1 MRKERK
7 VRSGKVINSRLV
19 KEGWYSRNPPQ
30 ISLIHQT
37 ELSVRHCFSPW
48 GQQPKYWGG
57 TKAHAGESLCPL
69 SWAKKTACAL
79 RLLPELNCLDLQD
92 LDDIMMS
99 GRHILTPRGS
109 RTGNG
114 SGQEPR
120 SPGQVH
126 LSPITRIL
134 DQIPDEVDGSRNP
147 GLLKSHLTIT
157 KEEAPVA
164 QTVTKGTEKG
174 D

>member
-1 MRKERK
+1 M
-7 VRSGKVINSRLV
+7 
-19 KEGWYSRNPPQ
+19 
-30 ISLIHQT
+30 
-37 ELSVRHCFSPW
+37 
-48 GQQPKYWGG
+48 
-57 TKAHAGESLCPL
+57 
-69 SWAKKTACAL
+69 
-79 RLLPELNCLDLQD
+79 
-92 LDDIMMS
+92 
-99 GRHILTPRGS
+99 LTPRGP

-134 DQIPDEVDGSRNP
+134 DQIPDEVDGSRSP

-164 QTVTKGTEKG
+164 QAVTKGTEK
-174 D
+174 